1 MDTLTFPVNVATMIA
16 TPATVLTMT
25 TSTTTKQ
32 VFAFEDPKQCNTDD
46 GPPVPTWDITTV
58 DKAEELN

>member
-25 TSTTTKQ
+25 TNTMTKQ
-32 VFAFEDPKQCNTDD
+32 VFAFEDPKQCNTHGWLSCSNVGYND
-46 GPPVPTWDITTV
+46 GRQS
-58 DKAEELN
+58 